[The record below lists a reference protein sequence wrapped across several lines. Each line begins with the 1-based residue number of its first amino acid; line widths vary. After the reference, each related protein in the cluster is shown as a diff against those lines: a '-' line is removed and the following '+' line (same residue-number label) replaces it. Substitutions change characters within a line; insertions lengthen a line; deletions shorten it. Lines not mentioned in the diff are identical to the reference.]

1 VSTVSASPI
10 AGHVLAHLDGQIGS
24 ARRLLAHVLRQSG
37 AIRRRDIDGVL
48 ATMTDIQGEMAS
60 RGRLESERTELLWRT
75 GSMLGVPAESV
86 TLSELTSLMDDAEA
100 DEALARSAELRGL
113 LAEVEREHAIN
124 RALMRQEMS
133 FLEHLTRMLG
143 LAPEAGGYGP
153 SGSYGTGGYGPG
165 PGVRPAARSTFHV
178 VDYEA

>member
-1 VSTVSASPI
+1 MSAAPI
-10 AGHVLAHLDGQIGS
+10 ASDVLAHLDGQIGS
-24 ARRLLAHVLRQSG
+24 ARRLLTHVLRQSG

-60 RGRLESERTELLWRT
+60 RVRLESERAELLWRT
-75 GSMLGVPAESV
+75 GAMLGLPAETI
-86 TLSELTSLMDDAEA
+86 TLSELTSLMDDADA
-100 DEALARSAELRGL
+100 DEALTRSAELRGL
-113 LAEVEREHAIN
+113 LGEVEREHAIN

-143 LAPEAGGYGP
+143 LAPDAGGYGP
-153 SGSYGTGGYGPG
+153 NGSYGTGGYGPG
-165 PGVRPAARSTFHV
+165 PGVRPPARPSFHV

>member
-1 VSTVSASPI
+1 MNAVSATPI
-10 AGHVLAHLDGQIGS
+10 AGDVLAHLDGQISS
-24 ARRLLAHVLRQSG
+24 ARRLLAQVLRQSG

-48 ATMTDIQGEMAS
+48 ATMTDIQAEMAS
-60 RGRLESERTELLWRT
+60 RGRLETERTELLWRT
-75 GSMLGVPAESV
+75 GAMLGLPAETI

-100 DEALARSAELRGL
+100 DDAHARSAELRGL
-113 LAEVEREHAIN
+113 LAEVEREHGIN

-143 LAPEAGGYGP
+143 MAPDAGGYGP

-165 PGVRPAARSTFHV
+165 PGVRPPARSTFHV

>member
-1 VSTVSASPI
+1 VNTMSAAPI
-10 AGHVLAHLDGQIGS
+10 AGDVLAHLDGQISS
-24 ARRLLAHVLRQSG
+24 ARKLLTHVLRQSG
-37 AIRRRDIDGVL
+37 AIRRRDVDGVL

-60 RGRLESERTELLWRT
+60 RTRLESERSELLWRT
-75 GSMLGVPAESV
+75 GSMLGVPAEAI
-86 TLSELTSLMDDAEA
+86 TLSELTSLMDDADA
-100 DEALARSAELRGL
+100 DEARARSAELRGL
-113 LAEVEREHAIN
+113 LAEVEREHTIN

-143 LAPEAGGYGP
+143 LAPDAGGYGP
-153 SGSYGTGGYGPG
+153 GGSTGPGGYGPG